1 MHRSI
6 LITGANKG
14 IGHQIA
20 LEMIGKG
27 WQVIATARDFVKLE
41 LAFLNPA
48 ENLTLLALDVEDNS
62 TIDKVFTYLKNKEIY
77 LDVLVNNAG
86 MGIGN
91 AGAIAGAIEE
101 AKSIFNVNLF
111 GAWQTTS
118 ILLPLIKKNE
128 GASIINIS
136 SGMGALAD
144 LTGGYAGYR
153 ISKAALN
160 ALSILLSNE
169 LKKDKILVHAMCPGW
184 CQTDM
189 GGESAPRTA
198 LQGAET
204 AVYLATQAALPTG
217 RFWRDKKPTSW

>member
-1 MHRSI
+1 MDKSI

-20 LEMIGKG
+20 LEMIDKG
-27 WQVIATARDFVKLE
+27 WNVIATARDFAKLK
-41 LAFLNPA
+41 LAFPKQLP
-48 ENLTLLALDVEDNS
+48 NLILMVLDVV
-62 TIDKVFTYLKNKEIY
+62 DKPSIINVFTALKNDNIT

-91 AGAIAGAIEE
+91 AGATEGAIEE
-101 AKSIFNVNLF
+101 AKSIFEVNFF

-118 ILLPLIKKNE
+118 ILLPLIKKNA

-144 LTGGYAGYR
+144 LTSGYAGYR
-153 ISKAALN
+153 LSKTALN

-189 GGESAPRTA
+189 GGENAPRTE

-204 AVYLATQAALPTG
+204 AVYLATQVALPTG
-217 RFWRDKKPTSW
+217 RFWRDKKPISW